1 MTAPDP
7 RLDEIQ
13 ARLDKANAE
22 MDRLTERNPGSAWR
36 WSIPAN
42 PERDS
47 DLILSASI
55 ADVAYLLAELRK
67 AREAVADAK
76 AEALEEA
83 ADAAADPSPED
94 MDTYFLDQADVGRW
108 LHARAASLRG
118 ES

>member
-1 MTAPDP
+1 MSANPDP

-83 ADAAADPSPED
+83 ADAYRHYETPNARL
-94 MDTYFLDQADVGRW
+94 YLR
-108 LHARAASLRG
+108 ARAKSLRAT
-118 ES
+118 S